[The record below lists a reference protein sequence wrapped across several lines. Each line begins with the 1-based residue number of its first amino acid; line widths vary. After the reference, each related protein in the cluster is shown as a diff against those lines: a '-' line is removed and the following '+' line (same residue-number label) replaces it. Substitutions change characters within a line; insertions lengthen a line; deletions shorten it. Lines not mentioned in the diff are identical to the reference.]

1 MPGRG
6 SAISRRWYE
15 RIVEK
20 CLLGSAA
27 AAVLIVF
34 LIGAFVLLEGLPIL
48 SGHGLDFMF
57 GRDWSPLQGVFGV
70 FPMIVGTF
78 YVTIGALILG
88 VPVGLA
94 CAVYLAEYA
103 PRWFARLIRP
113 AVQLLAGIPSVVY
126 GFFGVVVLVPFIMDN
141 LGGWGFSVLAGALVL
156 ALMILPTIIG
166 ISEDA
171 IRAVPVSYKEGSLS
185 LGATH
190 WQTIKKVLLPTARPG
205 IVASVVLGMGR
216 AIGETMAVIMV
227 VGNVVALPHSI
238 LDPVRT
244 LTANIALEMGYAFG
258 DHTRALFATGV
269 VLFMVII
276 LLNMFLL
283 LLPKR
288 MGT

>member
-1 MPGRG
+1 LPGRG

-15 RIVEK
+15 RIIEK
-20 CLLGSAA
+20 GLFASAA
-27 AAVLIVF
+27 AAILIVL
-34 LIGAFVLLEGLPIL
+34 LIGGFVLAEGFPIIT
-48 SGHGLDFMF
+48 GHGAAFLF
-57 GRDWSPLQGVFGV
+57 GRTWSPLAGEFGI
-70 FPMIVGTF
+70 FPMIMGTF
-78 YVTIGALILG
+78 YVTAGALLLG
-88 VPVGLA
+88 LPVGLA
-94 CAVYLAEYA
+94 CAVYLAEFA
-103 PRWFARLIRP
+103 PAWFARLIRP

-156 ALMILPTIIG
+156 ALMILPTIIS

-190 WQTIKKVLLPTARPG
+190 WQTIKKVLLPTARSG
-205 IVASVVLGMGR
+205 IVASIVLGMGR

-244 LTANIALEMGYAFG
+244 LTANVALEMGYAFG

>member
-1 MPGRG
+1 
-6 SAISRRWYE
+6 
-15 RIVEK
+15 
-20 CLLGSAA
+20 
-27 AAVLIVF
+27 
-34 LIGAFVLLEGLPIL
+34 
-48 SGHGLDFMF
+48 
-57 GRDWSPLQGVFGV
+57 
-70 FPMIVGTF
+70 
-78 YVTIGALILG
+78 
-88 VPVGLA
+88 
-94 CAVYLAEYA
+94 
-103 PRWFARLIRP
+103 
-113 AVQLLAGIPSVVY
+113 
-126 GFFGVVVLVPFIMDN
+126 
-141 LGGWGFSVLAGALVL
+141 
-156 ALMILPTIIG
+156 
-166 ISEDA
+166 
-171 IRAVPVSYKEGSLS
+171 
-185 LGATH
+185 
-190 WQTIKKVLLPTARPG
+190 LPTARPG